1 MRRICTS
8 IVMLMVMPDI
18 YGGTASFTGVV
29 VDADSNNPV
38 ANAEVCAYFENRSMK
53 FFESGTT
60 DRYKGFTDANGRVHY
75 SATSTKGEVGWRV
88 LNAEGYYA
96 GIGEAPKYNHDSLLA
111 VVRWSPWN
119 QVVTARLD
127 RVVSPIPL
135 YVKRVEGEWYNQMK
149 WRRTDPY
156 NSPCTN
162 TVIAAYDLFKG
173 DWLPPYGNGEHE
185 DIRFT
190 ARTKLLG
197 VEKMSR
203 RHQAMRY
210 RTDYCIEF
218 PGDGNGICEV
228 IPRNRA
234 TLKLRVAPTNEYVGV
249 VTRWEGWFGA
259 GEPQKSNF
267 DASRCFAF
275 RVRTRKDKES
285 GNVIESYYG
294 KVYGDWNFLAP
305 SSHGGGIVYYLNTT
319 PNDRNLEWDRQN
331 NHCPNPGVIGN
342 PRP

>member
-1 MRRICTS
+1 MKTS
-8 IVMLMVMPDI
+8 TVGTILLLCISTADAS
-18 YGGTASFTGVV
+18 TASFTCAV
-29 VDADSNNPV
+29 VDADTGTPIQG
-38 ANAEVCAYFENRSMK
+38 AICHAAFQNRSTK
-53 FFESGTT
+53 FFDSGITVQARGLT
-60 DRYKGFTDANGRVHY
+60 DINGFVKLSGKSDMGKVAW
-75 SATSTKGEVGWRV
+75 SGE
-88 LNAEGYYA
+88 ADGYYSS
-96 GIGEAPKYNHDSLLA
+96 IGEAPKFNNSSFLTLGQ
-111 VVRWSPWN
+111 WTPLN
-119 QVVTARLD
+119 QVVTAQLD
-127 RVVSPIPL
+127 RVISPIPL
-135 YVKRVEGEWYNQMK
+135 YVKRIEGEWYNQMK
-149 WRRTDPY
+149 WKHTDPY

-185 DIRFT
+185 DIRFS
-190 ARTKLLG
+190 ALTKWLG
-197 VEKMSR
+197 VEKISR
-203 RHQAMRY
+203 RHHGMRY

-218 PGDGNGICEV
+218 PGDGNGTCEV

-234 TLKLRVAPTNEYVGV
+234 TLKLRVAPTNGYVGV
-249 VTRWEGWFGA
+249 VTRWEGWFGVD
-259 GEPQKSNF
+259 EPQKSNF

-285 GNVIESYYG
+285 GKIIESYYG

-319 PNDRNLEWDRQN
+319 HNDRNLEWDRQN